1 MEEIIKWLKGKKI
14 VILGFGR
21 EGKSTYNFIRK
32 HLPYEKILIIDSAI
46 DITVD
51 ENSYLVNDMYLEVW
65 KTSEYL
71 DMVDDYDIIFKSPGI
86 SFKGMD
92 ISKIRDKI
100 TSQLEVILKYIK
112 NVVTIG
118 VTGTK
123 GKSTT
128 SSLITSILKDQSKKV
143 CFAGNIGIPV
153 FDEIE
158 NIIKSDYLVLE
169 MSSHQL
175 EYMDVSPNI
184 AILLNIFEDH
194 LDHYNSYDDYALAK
208 ANIAK
213 YQKESDYFI
222 YNKDNYK
229 LMETIAK
236 IEINSKKVAI
246 SSENRITF
254 NFEKERKLLGKHN
267 EYNIMF
273 ALAVANL
280 LNLDSSMTEETIL
293 NFEGLPH
300 RMEYVGEFNGIK
312 YYNDSISTIPE
323 ATIKAIETF
332 DDTDTIIIGGMDR
345 GIHYSLLIDF
355 LQNADVKNI
364 ICMYESGKR
373 IYDMLKTN
381 NMKDKNLVYVDDL
394 KEAVEKAKLLTN
406 KGKKCILSPAAA
418 SYGAFKNFEERGNA
432 FKEYVKN

>member
-1 MEEIIKWLKGKKI
+1 MEEIVNRLRDKKI

-32 HLPYEKILIIDSAI
+32 HLPYEKILIIDYNI
-46 DITVD
+46 DINSE
-51 ENSYLVNDMYLEVW
+51 ENKCILNDMCTEVW
-65 KTSEYL
+65 KTNDYIDL
-71 DMVDDYDIIFKSPGI
+71 LYDYDIIFKSPGI
-86 SFKGMD
+86 SFKGKD
-92 ISKIRDKI
+92 ISRIKPKI
-100 TSQLEVILKYIK
+100 TSQLEAILKYVKDTII
-112 NVVTIG
+112 IG

-128 SSLITSILKDQSKKV
+128 STLITKILEDQQKKV

-153 FDEIE
+153 FDEID
-158 NIIKSDYLVLE
+158 NIEKSDYVVLE

-175 EYMDVSPNI
+175 QYMDVSPNI

-194 LDHYNSYDDYALAK
+194 LDHYNSYDEYALAK
-208 ANIAK
+208 ANIVK

-222 YNKDNYK
+222 YNKDCPK
-229 LMETIAK
+229 LMETINK
-236 IEINSKKVAI
+236 IDIKSKKIVI

-273 ALAVANL
+273 ALAVSSIL
-280 LNLDSSMTEETIL
+280 KLDSKKTEDTIL

-300 RMEYVGEFNGIK
+300 RMEYIGEVGGVK

-323 ATIKAIETF
+323 ATIRAIETIPN
-332 DDTDTIIIGGMDR
+332 TDTILIGGLDR
-345 GIHYSLLIDF
+345 GIHYGILIDY
-355 LQNADVKNI
+355 LKKGSVKNI
-364 ICMYESGKR
+364 ICMYDSGKK
-373 IYDMLKTN
+373 IYDALIKE
-381 NMKDKNLVYVDDL
+381 KVQGKNLIYAPEL
-394 KEAVEKAKLLTN
+394 KEAVKRAKELTE
-406 KGKKCILSPAAA
+406 KGKSCILSPAAA

-432 FKEYVKN
+432 FKEYVKS

>member
-1 MEEIIKWLKGKKI
+1 MDEIINKLKNKNI

-32 HLPYEKILIIDSAI
+32 NLPYEKILIIDYAI
-46 DITVD
+46 DITLK
-51 ENSYLVNDMYLEVW
+51 ENSFLLNDMYTEVI
-65 KTSEYL
+65 KTNDYL
-71 DMVDDYDIIFKSPGI
+71 DILDDYDIIFKSPGI

-92 ISKIRDKI
+92 ISKIRGKI

-153 FDEIE
+153 FDEID
-158 NIIKSDYLVLE
+158 NILLSDYVVLE

-194 LDHYNSYDDYALAK
+194 LDHYNSYDEYSLAK

-213 YQKESDYFI
+213 YQKENDYFI
-222 YNKDNYK
+222 YNKDNEK
-229 LMETIAK
+229 LMETISK
-236 IEINSKKVAI
+236 VDIKSKKISI

-273 ALAVANL
+273 ALALASIL
-280 LNLDSSMTEETIL
+280 GLDSELTEKTIL
-293 NFEGLPH
+293 GFEGLPH
-300 RMEYVGEFNGIK
+300 RMEFVGEFDGVK

-323 ATIKAIETF
+323 ATIKALETF
-332 DDTDTIIIGGMDR
+332 EDTDTILIGGMDR
-345 GIHYSLLIDF
+345 GIHYGILVDF
-355 LQNADVKNI
+355 LENSNVRNI
-364 ICMYESGKR
+364 ICMYDAGKR
-373 IYDMLKTN
+373 IYDMLIG
-381 NMKDKNLVYVDDL
+381 KNLESKNLLYVDDL
-394 KEAVEKAKLLTN
+394 KIAVEKSKALTC
-406 KGKKCILSPAAA
+406 KGKRCILSPAAA
-418 SYGAFKNFEERGNA
+418 SYGYFKNFEERGNA